1 MDYKVRHFSFS
12 AVVAILAVVFSGCG
26 KTQTYAE
33 MLKQESESINQFLSS
48 GGRYTASIPSN
59 PDDIL
64 ATDDRYHVSNSVPF
78 YELYNG
84 VYMQPVKKGN
94 GIKIT
99 TTSPNNKVA
108 FRFLRINLNS
118 WAAAPYEIEMFS
130 DIKGGVG
137 NYYYSDISD
146 YYFFYDPVYSASSSQ
161 YYTYGMGI
169 EYPLAYLTDESSCYL
184 VVPSQLGFSDGVSSV
199 TPYLY
204 YIEYYI
210 ISK

>member
-1 MDYKVRHFSFS
+1 MNRKIKIFLFCTAIAALSVLS
-12 AVVAILAVVFSGCG
+12 AGCG

-33 MLKQESESINQFLSS
+33 MLKQESESIDKFLNY
-48 GGRYTASIPSN
+48 GGRFTSAIPAN

-64 ATDDRYHVSNSVPF
+64 ATGDRYHVSNTVPF
-78 YELYNG
+78 YELSNG
-84 VYMQPVKKGN
+84 VYMQPVNKGN
-94 GIKIT
+94 GTKIT

-118 WAAAPYEIEMFS
+118 WAASPYEIEMFS
-130 DIKGGVG
+130 STAGGVG

-146 YYFFYDPVYSASSSQ
+146 YYFFYDPVYTASSSQ

-184 VVPSQLGFSDGVSSV
+184 VVPSQMGFSDGVSSV
-199 TPYLY
+199 IPYLY
-204 YIEYYI
+204 YVEYYI